1 MKHPKLVRDYIPQ
14 IIQEDPK
21 RTCDYYIAGDDE
33 YEMRLFAKMK
43 EELQEFID
51 NPCYEEAADIFE
63 VFRALCSLH
72 NLELDGVLHAAQN
85 KRDERGGFFNRIVLE
100 RVDQLVAATIFIT

>member
-1 MKHPKLVRDYIPQ
+1 MKQPKLVRDFIPQ
-14 IIQEDPK
+14 IIQENPE

-51 NPCYEEAADIFE
+51 NPCYEEAADMYE
-63 VFRALCSLH
+63 VLCALCKLH
-72 NLELDGVLHAAQN
+72 GLDIDGVESAAMD
-85 KRDERGGFFNRIVLE
+85 KREARGAFFNRIVLE
-100 RVDQLVAATIFIT
+100 RVD

>member
-14 IIQEDPK
+14 IIQEDPE
-21 RTCDYYIAGDDE
+21 RTCDYHIAGDDE

-51 NPCYEEAADIFE
+51 NPCYEEAADMYE
-63 VFRALCSLH
+63 VFCALCRLH
-72 NLELDGVLHAAQN
+72 GLEIDGVESAATA
-85 KRDERGGFFNRIVLE
+85 KRESRGGFFKRIVLVK
-100 RVDQLVAATIFIT
+100 VD